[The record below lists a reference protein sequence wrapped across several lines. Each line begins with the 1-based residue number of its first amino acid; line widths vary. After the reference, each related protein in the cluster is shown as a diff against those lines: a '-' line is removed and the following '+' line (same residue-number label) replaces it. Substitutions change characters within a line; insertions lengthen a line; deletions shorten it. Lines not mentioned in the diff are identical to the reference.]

1 VTKTNPG
8 RWLPGTSGNPNGRP
22 LGARTE
28 FSVSFMRDMARV
40 WAARGGDIIEKVAAD
55 DPSRFFAV
63 ASTLIPK
70 DVAISIEQRLPGG
83 LSPSDLAI
91 FQAIREAIP
100 GANEMQPT
108 QVLEHTLNALR
119 AYGAIEISPDVA
131 NVLPNSADDGTNNDK
146 G

>member
-1 VTKTNPG
+1 MTKYPN
-8 RWLPGTSGNPNGRP
+8 RWLPGQSGNPNGRP

-28 FSVSFMRDMARV
+28 FSNSFMRDLARV

-83 LSPSDLAI
+83 LPADDWAI
-91 FQAIREAIP
+91 
-100 GANEMQPT
+100 
-108 QVLEHTLNALR
+108 VLEVMSAVKQALPDANSRRPGEVMELVLQALR
-119 AYGAIEISPDVA
+119 AHDAKTIDYTENPSELSSEKPA
-131 NVLPNSADDGTNNDK
+131 
-146 G
+146 